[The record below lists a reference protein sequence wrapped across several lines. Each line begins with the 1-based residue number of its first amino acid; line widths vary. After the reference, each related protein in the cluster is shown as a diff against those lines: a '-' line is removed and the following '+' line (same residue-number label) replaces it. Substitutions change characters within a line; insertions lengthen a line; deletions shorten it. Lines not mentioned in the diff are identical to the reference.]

1 MAMSVEGSG
10 GRERG
15 LRNRRGGESGGL
27 GGGEQRRATTV
38 EEGRVAAIERMV
50 SEDSGVGR

>member
-1 MAMSVEGSG
+1 MSVEGSG

-27 GGGEQRRATTV
+27 GGGEQQRATTV